1 MNHIVTREA
10 LLSFP
15 IDPVG
20 DFTFDGR
27 TIAENTAFFHQVFT
41 MEDDILYA
49 AGWAAL
55 AWEINKQDSF
65 N

>member
-1 MNHIVTREA
+1 MKSIVTREA

-27 TIAENTAFFHQVFT
+27 TIAQNTEFFHQLFT
-41 MEDDILYA
+41 MEHDLRYA
-49 AGWAAL
+49 AGWARI
-55 AWEINKQDSF
+55 AWTITKKESF

>member
-1 MNHIVTREA
+1 MKHIVSEST
-10 LLSFP
+10 LNTFP
-15 IDPVG
+15 LDMVG

-41 MEDDILYA
+41 MKDDILYA